1 MWGEI
6 LSVWWALSVASA
18 RGLLQSR
25 LEQGACVKTKVKI
38 CFFMFLIIEGGWP
51 LLLSPILYYSLVIV
65 T

>member
-1 MWGEI
+1 M
-6 LSVWWALSVASA
+6 WWALSVASV

-38 CFFMFLIIEGGWP
+38 YFVMFLIIEGGWP